1 MGYRAKLNKE
11 NRVKK
16 TSKISWKDIKRIYP
30 EEKARL
36 SLIRNPWGYFVV
48 RPISFR
54 ITPLFIKL
62 GFSANAVTVLEFV
75 LIICGL
81 AFITSG
87 AVYRYNLITGA
98 LIINIARILDR
109 VDGNIARFHN
119 RCSKFG
125 EIFDFTVGIFS
136 ATFLPLCL
144 GISIYLGAMS
154 SMSIW
159 GRKLPGLFWLLVG
172 ITDSWIYLFRRALSL
187 KYQILSADKAWK
199 PKWKTVSIL
208 SALPFSF
215 KEPLLIVVLIIGVL
229 DFFLFGY
236 MVLNLIALFIMVT
249 MSLWKTSE
257 KTK

>member
-1 MGYRAKLNKE
+1 VKLNKE

-48 RPISFR
+48 RPFSYR
-54 ITPLFIKL
+54 ITPWFINL
-62 GFSANAVTVLEFV
+62 GFSANAVTVLELA

-87 AVYRYNLITGA
+87 AVYRYNLVAGA
-98 LIINIARILDR
+98 LIINLAGILDR
-109 VDGNIARFHN
+109 IDGNIARFHN

-125 EIFDFTVGIFS
+125 EMFDAIVGIFS
-136 ATFLPLCL
+136 ASFLPLCL
-144 GISIYLGAMS
+144 GISIFLGGVS
-154 SMSIW
+154 SISIW

-172 ITDSWIYLFRRALSL
+172 IADSWTYLFRRLLSL
-187 KYQILSADKAWK
+187 KYQMIRADKVWK
-199 PKWKTVSIL
+199 PGRKIISIL
-208 SALPFSF
+208 SAFPFSF

-229 DFFLFGY
+229 DLFLFGY
-236 MVLNLIALFIMVT
+236 MVCNLVALLIMVR
-249 MSLWKTSE
+249 MSLK
-257 KTK
+257 K

>member
-1 MGYRAKLNKE
+1 VKLNKE

-16 TSKISWKDIKRIYP
+16 TSKISWEDIKRIYP

-48 RPISFR
+48 RPISYR
-54 ITPLFIKL
+54 ITPLFINL
-62 GFSANAVTVLEFV
+62 GFSANAVTVLEFL

-81 AFITSG
+81 AFIISG
-87 AVYRYNLITGA
+87 AVYRYNLIAGA
-98 LIINIARILDR
+98 LIINLAGILDR
-109 VDGNIARFHN
+109 IDGNIARFHN

-125 EIFDFTVGIFS
+125 EMFDFTVGIFS
-136 ATFLPLCL
+136 ASFLPLCL
-144 GISIYLGAMS
+144 GISIYLGAAN

-187 KYQILSADKAWK
+187 KYQILAGDKAWK
-199 PKWKTVSIL
+199 PRWKIVSIL
-208 SALPFSF
+208 SAFPFSF

-236 MVLNLIALFIMVT
+236 MVCNLVALLIIIS
-249 MSLWKTSE
+249 MSLK
-257 KTK
+257 KTKIYL

>member
-1 MGYRAKLNKE
+1 VKLNKE
-11 NRVKK
+11 DGVKK
-16 TSKISWKDIKRIYP
+16 TSKISWEDIKRIYP

-48 RPISFR
+48 RPISYR
-54 ITPLFIKL
+54 ITPLFINL
-62 GFSANAVTVLEFV
+62 GFSANAVTILEFL

-87 AVYRYNLITGA
+87 AGYRYNLIAGA
-98 LIINIARILDR
+98 LIINLTGILDR
-109 VDGNIARFHN
+109 IDGNIARFHN

-125 EIFDFTVGIFS
+125 EMFDFTVGIFS
-136 ATFLPLCL
+136 ASFLPLCL
-144 GISIYLGAMS
+144 GISIYLGGVS
-154 SMSIW
+154 SISIW
-159 GRKLPGLFWLLVG
+159 GRKLPGFFWLLVG

-187 KYQILSADKAWK
+187 KYQILADDKAWK

-208 SALPFSF
+208 SAFPFSF

-236 MVLNLIALFIMVT
+236 MVCNLVALLIIIS
-249 MSLWKTSE
+249 MSLK
-257 KTK
+257 KTKIYL

>member
-1 MGYRAKLNKE
+1 MKLNKE
-11 NRVKK
+11 DGVKK
-16 TSKISWKDIKRIYP
+16 TSKISWEDIKRIYP

-48 RPISFR
+48 RPISYR
-54 ITPLFIKL
+54 ITPLFINL
-62 GFSANAVTVLEFV
+62 GFSANAVTILEFL

-87 AVYRYNLITGA
+87 AGYRYNLIAGA
-98 LIINIARILDR
+98 LIINLTGILDR
-109 VDGNIARFHN
+109 IDGNIARFHN

-125 EIFDFTVGIFS
+125 EMFDFTVGIFS
-136 ATFLPLCL
+136 ASFLPLCL
-144 GISIYLGAMS
+144 GISIYLGGVS
-154 SMSIW
+154 SISIW
-159 GRKLPGLFWLLVG
+159 GRKLPGFFWLLVG

-187 KYQILSADKAWK
+187 KYQILADDKAWK

-208 SALPFSF
+208 SAFPFSF

-236 MVLNLIALFIMVT
+236 MVCNLVALLIIIS
-249 MSLWKTSE
+249 MSLK
-257 KTK
+257 KTKIYL

>member
-1 MGYRAKLNKE
+1 VKLNKE

-16 TSKISWKDIKRIYP
+16 TSKISWEDIKRIYP

-48 RPISFR
+48 RPISYR
-54 ITPLFIKL
+54 ITPLFINL
-62 GFSANAVTVLEFV
+62 GFSANAVTALELV

-87 AVYRYNLITGA
+87 AVYQYNLIAGA
-98 LIINIARILDR
+98 LIINLAGILDR
-109 VDGNIARFHN
+109 IDGNIARFHN

-125 EIFDFTVGIFS
+125 EMFDFIVGIFS
-136 ATFLPLCL
+136 ASFLPLCL
-144 GISIYLGAMS
+144 GISIYLGGVS
-154 SMSIW
+154 SISIW

-187 KYQILSADKAWK
+187 KYQILADDKAWK
-199 PKWKTVSIL
+199 PKWKIVSIL
-208 SALPFSF
+208 SAFPFSF

-236 MVLNLIALFIMVT
+236 MVCNLVALLIIIS
-249 MSLWKTSE
+249 MSLK
-257 KTK
+257 KTKIYL